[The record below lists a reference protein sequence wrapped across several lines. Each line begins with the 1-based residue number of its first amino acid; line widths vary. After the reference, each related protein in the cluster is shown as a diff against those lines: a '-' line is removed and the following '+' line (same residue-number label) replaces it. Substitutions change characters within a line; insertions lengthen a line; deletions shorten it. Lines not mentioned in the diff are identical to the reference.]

1 MADADV
7 PAARG
12 VEGWTE
18 ASGGGATAAGAM
30 TAGLEALAARLLA
43 SASVWQR
50 DAWSESLHTT
60 QFFVASRL
68 TLDETMIQSELNGI
82 DGRASSQ
89 VVHSRLE
96 TFLPSVEVHRG
107 QLTHRRVGQVD
118 VERLGLVDEGTS
130 VGGEVDDGLLADLP
144 DGLVD
149 RFELGRDA
157 GNVLNGT
164 AVGDAVRRSRSYD
177 Q

>member
-1 MADADV
+1 V
-7 PAARG
+7 
-12 VEGWTE
+12 
-18 ASGGGATAAGAM
+18 
-30 TAGLEALAARLLA
+30 
-43 SASVWQR
+43 
-50 DAWSESLHTT
+50 
-60 QFFVASRL
+60 
-68 TLDETMIQSELNGI
+68 IQSKLNGV
-82 DGRASSQ
+82 DGRSSSQ

-96 TFLPSVEVHRG
+96 TLLPSVEVHRG

-149 RFELGRDA
+149 RLQLGRDA

-164 AVGDAVRRSRSYD
+164 AMGDAAERGRTKERISNPDSRGTNYTAAPQLTSCSSCHRPTTPC
-177 Q
+177 